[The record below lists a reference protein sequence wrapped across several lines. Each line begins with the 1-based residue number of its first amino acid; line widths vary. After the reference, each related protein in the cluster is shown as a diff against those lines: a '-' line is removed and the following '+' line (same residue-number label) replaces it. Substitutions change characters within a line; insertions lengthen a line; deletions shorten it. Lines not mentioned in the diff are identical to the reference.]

1 MPSVPVRSSA
11 IVTVIRDPKQP
22 LGKRIS
28 LNQDGTV
35 SKVSS
40 VNVSFGIAV
49 MHHVETHGELAA
61 LLAKVGDDPHAAIIN
76 ASFNGIDVGEEFLIL
91 SEREIET
98 QLGIPR
104 IDRENQK
111 GIHSL
116 TYNGKDYK
124 AIGRFKENVRASS
137 WQILDRD
144 IDSHT
149 PAEFANLS
157 TEDWLL
163 AVGKIL
169 PGLNKVSHVK
179 TGSTS
184 ARVIRDGKP
193 VGDGNGHVWI
203 KVANPED
210 TERVRAAMIVCA
222 AQASMTWKKPRLSKK
237 EDGAVVGYSLTTI
250 IDPSVWTP
258 GRLVFYGRPTVG
270 EGLTVEPLSAVVYQG
285 ECDTLVTEA
294 MVLPDAKT
302 IREITRKAGVEM
314 SITAGNN
321 GLRIAAND
329 LTLATE
335 IETKDHGNLTVN
347 EIIALGIPG
356 KLRCQTPFRDSISWA
371 ALYNT
376 NDDGIPFVFDSG
388 TGITHWLNEFEAEE
402 VKVIPASAVV
412 VKLVP
417 KVKEDSAAVLEDD
430 AVQALATIKQ
440 FKPAEYQRNRAQLKQ
455 ANPKVSLAA
464 VDSAV
469 KSWGLE
475 ANPAPTHHGFA
486 SCLLVELTEGDWKPV
501 GHHGSLFVADLDT
514 GIWVRQQGAALVR
527 MVAELYDGPDTCK
540 RSSDYRAIVEHAI
553 SLASD
558 DTFFADAPVGIA
570 CQGDFYQIVGAG
582 VTKVKLRPEHR
593 QRVMLNFKP
602 VKMPTPQFDAFL
614 RETFESQHPGEAD
627 QQICLV
633 QEISG
638 AFMLG
643 LMPRFQKA
651 IMYYDKY
658 GRAGK
663 GTLERCQ
670 RGLVPAEFVTAVS
683 PFTWGKEYFVAALAG
698 SRLNVV
704 GELQE
709 NESIPAAMFKTVLGG
724 DLITGR
730 HPTHRPI
737 TFSNEAGHL
746 FMSNHFI
753 ATRDHTE
760 AFFARWILIEF
771 PNSRLRTG
779 LPLNPMLASSIVES
793 EMPGIAY
800 WALEGATR
808 LMQNGNFSK
817 SAVHDR
823 LMAEWRR
830 GSSSLEEFI
839 HECCD
844 LSQDGTYRRSELYR
858 DFVEWCSENGRKP
871 FAKGRVKDLLE
882 HNVGMGIRLVEV
894 NGYETFRGIGTKKA
908 LGAASPTSQPTRS
921 TDPLAD
927 FDFPL

>member
-1 MPSVPVRSSA
+1 MNNP
-11 IVTVIRDPKQP
+11 IITVIHDRNQP
-22 LGKRIS
+22 LGKRFS
-28 LNQDGTV
+28 LNPDGTI
-35 SKVSS
+35 SKQSS

-49 MHHVETHGELAA
+49 MHRVETHDELAA

-98 QLGIPR
+98 RLGISR
-104 IDRENQK
+104 SDREKQK
-111 GIHSL
+111 GIHQVAL
-116 TYNGKDYK
+116 EGKSYK

-169 PGLNKVSHVK
+169 PGLDKVSHVK
-179 TGSTS
+179 AESTS
-184 ARVIRDGKP
+184 ARVFHDGKS
-193 VGDGNGHVWI
+193 VGGGNGHIWI

-210 TERVRAAMIVCA
+210 IERARPALIVCA
-222 AQASMTWKKPRLSKK
+222 AQVGMTWKRPRFSKSEEGK
-237 EDGAVVGYSLTTI
+237 VVGYSLTTI
-250 IDPSVWTP
+250 LDPSVWSP
-258 GRLVFYGRPTVG
+258 ERLVFYGQPTVCA
-270 EGLTVEPLSAVVYQG
+270 GLTVKPLVAIVHEG
-285 ECDTLVTEA
+285 ESDALATEA
-294 MVLPDAKT
+294 MVLPDAKA

-314 SITAGNN
+314 SVTTGSN
-321 GLRIAAND
+321 GLRIVAND

-335 IETKDHGNLTVN
+335 VETKDHGILTVR
-347 EIIALGIPG
+347 EIIERGITG
-356 KLRCQTPFRDSISWA
+356 KLRCQTPFRDSGSWA
-371 ALYNT
+371 AFFNK
-376 NDDGIPFVFDSG
+376 NADGVPFVYDVG
-388 TGITHWLNEFEAEE
+388 TGTTHWLNQFEAEE

-412 VKLVP
+412 IKLVP

-464 VDSAV
+464 IDSAV

-486 SCLLVELTEGDWKPV
+486 SCLLVEMTEGDWKPV

-527 MVAELYDGPDTCK
+527 MVAELYDGPETCK

-570 CQGDFYQIVGAG
+570 CQGDFYQIVGEG

-602 VKMPTPQFDAFL
+602 AKMPTPQFDAFL
-614 RETFESQHPGEAD
+614 RETFESERPGEAE

-651 IMYYDKY
+651 VMYYDKY

-683 PFTWGKEYFVAALAG
+683 PFSWGKEYFVAALAG

-753 ATRDHTE
+753 NTRDHTE
-760 AFFARWILIEF
+760 AFFARWMIVEF

-779 LPLNPMLASSIVES
+779 LPLDPMLASRIIES

-817 SAVHDR
+817 SAVHER

-844 LSQDGTYRRSELYR
+844 LSQDGKYKRSDLYG
-858 DFVEWCSENGRKP
+858 DYVQWCSGNGRKP

-882 HNVGMGIRLVEV
+882 HNVGMGIRLAEV
-894 NGYETFRGIGTKKA
+894 NGHETFRGLQKK
-908 LGAASPTSQPTRS
+908 SPRPKAPTPMVS
-921 TDPLAD
+921 TDPLIDTDDD
-927 FDFPL
+927 F